1 MDKPPRACHG
11 HILELVVSQLHIN
24 EAKSACLAEELLQ
37 NGAATTLDVFQ
48 ATLSFRK
55 AELNQTVV
63 YHDALL
69 ALAEMK
75 YLVGFRA
82 DSAHSII
89 EKLRPIADNFIAER
103 IAQ

>member
-1 MDKPPRACHG
+1 MAWNRA
-11 HILELVVSQLHIN
+11 LESLSATKLTVA
-24 EAKSACLAEELLQ
+24 EAKEAERIAEELLQ

-48 ATLSFRK
+48 ATLSLRK